1 MLSDFLTRYS
11 YAVQRIDIVV
21 VRPSVRL

>member
-1 MLSDFLTRYS
+1 MLCDFLTSYS
-11 YAVQRIDIVV
+11 YAVQRIGIVV